1 MTVYMSCWF
10 AFTPMA
16 GAKNEA
22 EYTDAWCNGVR
33 EYRLPDATR
42 VDCLNSRA
50 WEVDR
55 CDRWYQAVGQSLH
68 YAMWTGRSGG
78 IALICTPEEARFVL
92 RAQRLIDHYRLPLKV
107 EVIEK

>member
-1 MTVYMSCWF
+1 M
-10 AFTPMA
+10 
-16 GAKNEA
+16 GQ
-22 EYTDAWCNGVR
+22 R
-33 EYRLPDATR
+33 EYVLPDKTR

-55 CDRWYQAVGQSLH
+55 CDKWYQAIGQSLH

-78 IALICTPEEARFVL
+78 VALICTPEEARFVL
-92 RAQRLIDHYRLPLKV
+92 RAQRLIDHYQLPLKV